1 MNDNSTASNGRSFRS
16 YPTIAHQVSDGLITA
31 GNHRNKHKSRFRLI
45 RECRAGV
52 AFIVA
57 IMLPVL
63 IGFGALGIE
72 TAQVSSQKAL
82 LKQTVTAAAL
92 AGANLI
98 ASYYTT
104 GSTTTI
110 VNAAQA
116 IALANMPSAKY
127 GTVVPNP
134 TCTNGSVLLGN
145 WNATTSTFTSLCTSG
160 TTSPDAVQ
168 VTGYQTAANHNP
180 VSLFLSSLIGW
191 ASYDTTAT
199 ATASYGTGQTFNTIV
214 INDLSGSFSGQ
225 ISAQKAADTSIL
237 NCISSASGTASKF
250 GVTTIDGSSTIY
262 EPLTQVSTNLTAIQ
276 TKINALD
283 SCGNGTM
290 PACSGSN
297 VASGIY
303 SAIQQF
309 SGTSYLTSKNSVIV
323 ITDGVPNFNSSHNY
337 VTVDG
342 IGPTTTPA
350 TTQVCSGTGTGSSN
364 CSDTKLLTMAT
375 NQAAAARNAKVSI
388 STIYYNGNT
397 TASSALCTA
406 AGLSSSCTTAQLQ
419 TAYATSLAAL
429 SGGTGISLVA
439 PTVTGISSSFA
450 AFCATMASSL
460 KAVSH

>member
-1 MNDNSTASNGRSFRS
+1 MINTSATSNDGRSRAC
-16 YPTIAHQVSDGLITA
+16 PTIVRQDLDGLINA
-31 GNHRNKHKSRFRLI
+31 GDGRNKRQTRFRLL
-45 RECRAGV
+45 RDRRAAV
-52 AFIVA
+52 IYIVA
-57 IMLPVL
+57 LILPVL
-63 IGFGALGIE
+63 VGFGTLAVE
-72 TAQVSSQKAL
+72 TAEVNSQKAL
-82 LKQTVTAAAL
+82 LKQTVTSAAL
-92 AGANLI
+92 AGANLL
-98 ASYYTT
+98 ATYYT
-104 GSTTTI
+104 SSSPTTI
-110 VNAAQA
+110 QNAAQA
-116 IALANMPSAKY
+116 IAVANMPVLKY

-134 TCTNGSVLLGN
+134 TCTNGSILLGN
-145 WNATTSTFTSLCTSG
+145 WNAATSTFTSLCTSG

-168 VTGYQTAANHNP
+168 VTGTLTANYFFRRIIPSFNM
-180 VSLFLSSLIGW
+180 
-191 ASYDTTAT
+191 TAT

-225 ISAQKAADTSIL
+225 IANQRAADTSIL
-237 NCISSASGTASKF
+237 NCIKSASGTASKF
-250 GVTTIDGSSTIY
+250 GLTTIDGSATTY
-262 EPLTQVSTNLTAIQ
+262 EPLTLVSTGSTAIQ

-323 ITDGVPNFNSSHNY
+323 ITDGVPNANSSHNY
-337 VTVDG
+337 VTADG
-342 IGPTTTPA
+342 IGPTVTPA
-350 TTQVCSGTGTGSSN
+350 TTMVCSGAGTASAN
-364 CSDTKLLTMAT
+364 CSDAELLTMAR
-375 NQAAAARNAKVSI
+375 NQAAAARAAKISI

-397 TASSALCTA
+397 TASSTLCTA

-419 TAYATSLAAL
+419 AAYAASVAAL

-439 PTVTGISSSFA
+439 PTATGISSSFA